1 MVLDENTFVDK
12 AEKSILNL
20 INNSEKD
27 KRGNSKIVTNS
38 KIRNLLAMTADIYNE
53 VLISNEKL
61 SSDVNARIDYLRVRF
76 IYECGRDQMVKDF
89 VEEADIL
96 TALKELMVVGKI
108 LFYFN
113 IIWKLL
119 LHFIN
124 ITIKEEIKEEKQCI
138 QKFKLKEQ

>member
-20 INNSEKD
+20 INSSEKD
-27 KRGNSKIVTNS
+27 KWGNSKIVTNS

-96 TALKELMVVGKI
+96 TALKEINGSRKNFI
-108 LFYFN
+108 LFQHYMEALVAFHKYN
-113 IIWKLL
+113 HKGRD
-119 LHFIN
+119 
-124 ITIKEEIKEEKQCI
+124 
-138 QKFKLKEQ
+138 

>member
-12 AEKSILNL
+12 AEKSILSL

-27 KRGNSKIVTNS
+27 KWGNGKIVTNS

-96 TALKELMVVGKI
+96 KALKEINGSRKNFI
-108 LFYFN
+108 LFQHYMEALVAFHKYN
-113 IIWKLL
+113 HKGRD
-119 LHFIN
+119 
-124 ITIKEEIKEEKQCI
+124 
-138 QKFKLKEQ
+138 

>member
-20 INNSEKD
+20 INSSEKD
-27 KRGNSKIVTNS
+27 KWGNSKIVTNS

-89 VEEADIL
+89 VEESDIL
-96 TALKELMVVGKI
+96 KALKEINGSRKNFI
-108 LFYFN
+108 LFQHYMEALVAFHKYN
-113 IIWKLL
+113 HKGRD
-119 LHFIN
+119 
-124 ITIKEEIKEEKQCI
+124 
-138 QKFKLKEQ
+138 

>member
-76 IYECGRDQMVKDF
+76 IYECGRDQMVRDY

-96 TALKELMVVGKI
+96 TALKEINGSRKNFI
-108 LFYFN
+108 LFQHYMEALVAFHKYN
-113 IIWKLL
+113 HKGRD
-119 LHFIN
+119 
-124 ITIKEEIKEEKQCI
+124 
-138 QKFKLKEQ
+138 

>member
-96 TALKELMVVGKI
+96 TALKEINGSRKNFI
-108 LFYFN
+108 LFQHYMEALVAFHKYN
-113 IIWKLL
+113 HKGRD
-119 LHFIN
+119 
-124 ITIKEEIKEEKQCI
+124 
-138 QKFKLKEQ
+138 